1 MFFSFM
7 RGIILGS
14 SVWVVSYVADNT
26 ISFESTKKIKRENHE
41 LYLDAMGALITNMII
56 ISPIVYSLNDLF
68 LINHQI
74 SPWSVDISKVGSIL
88 LIQNIGYYV
97 VHRSFHEIPSL
108 YTYHKF
114 HHKFDKVLVP
124 SLGNAVSSEEY
135 IMAYLFP
142 FILGSYLTHPSELTF
157 VIPIL
162 ITVILNMMIHCQELN
177 DLIYPFFLV
186 SPQNHF
192 EHHQVR
198 NKHYAAPLINIDS
211 LVQS

>member
-1 MFFSFM
+1 M
-7 RGIILGS
+7 RGIMLGS

-26 ISFESTKKIKRENHE
+26 ISYESTKKIKRENYS
-41 LYLDAMGALITNMII
+41 LYLDAMKSLMINMII
-56 ISPIVYSLNDLF
+56 ISPIVYSINDFLF
-68 LINHQI
+68 INHQI
-74 SPWSVDISKVGSIL
+74 SPWTLEIGKVGSIL
-88 LIQNIGYYV
+88 LIQNVGYYV

-108 YTYHKF
+108 YKYHKF

-142 FILGSYLTHPSELTF
+142 FILGSYLTNPSELTF
-157 VIPIL
+157 IIPIL
-162 ITVILNMMIHCQELN
+162 ITVVLNMMIHCQELN
-177 DLIYPFFLV
+177 SLIYPFFLV

-211 LVQS
+211 LIQS